1 MPASSSAAAEL
12 AHRLAH
18 EAEAVCRRY
27 LSNGRREGRYWLVGD
42 IANTPGRSLFV
53 RLKRSDGGL
62 GGVGRWTD
70 TATAEY
76 GDLLDIIAAR
86 CRLAAF
92 RDVLDEARRFLSL
105 PSFPQSLTA
114 AASEEPMP
122 HRSLGRNYVSS
133 GSPEAAQRLFALT
146 RPIWGTEAEAYLR
159 QRGLIAL
166 HDTQALRFHPRCYYR
181 PRGDGPTETRPAL
194 IGAVTDLGG
203 KLTGVQRTY
212 LSFETHGLWNDGAA
226 QISVQRRAMGHLL
239 GNAVRFGT
247 GTEIIAAGEGI
258 ETVLSLLMILP
269 AMTMVAGLSAAHL
282 AAILFPPSLR
292 RLYIGRDND
301 PAGYRA
307 SKTLAQRAQAAGI
320 DAIILSPRLSD
331 FNDDLRYLG
340 IRAMRAALR
349 VQLAPEDVERFMCR

>member
-1 MPASSSAAAEL
+1 MSASSSAAAEL
-12 AHRLAH
+12 AHRLAR

-27 LSNGRREGRYWLVGD
+27 LSNGHREGRYWLVGD

-53 RLKRSDGGL
+53 RLKRSDSGL
-62 GGVGRWTD
+62 GGVGKWTD
-70 TATAEY
+70 MATAEH

-105 PSFPQSLTA
+105 PSCPQSLTTA
-114 AASEEPMP
+114 PSAEPMW

-146 RPIWGTEAEAYLR
+146 RPIWGTQAEAYLR
-159 QRGLIAL
+159 QRGLTAL
-166 HDTQALRFHPRCYYR
+166 HDTGALRFHPRCYYR
-181 PRGDGPTETRPAL
+181 PHDDGPTETRPAL
-194 IGAVTDLGG
+194 IGAVTDLDG
-203 KLTGVQRTY
+203 KQTGVQRTY
-212 LSFETHGLWNDGAA
+212 LSFETHGLADNGHA

-247 GTEIIAAGEGI
+247 GADIIAAGEGI
-258 ETVLSLLMILP
+258 ETILSLRLVLP
-269 AMTMVAGLSAAHL
+269 TMSMVAGLSAAHL
-282 AAILFPPSLR
+282 AAILFPPGLR
-292 RLYIGRDND
+292 RLYIVRDND
-301 PAGYRA
+301 PAGYGA
-307 SKTLAQRAQAAGI
+307 SKTLAERAQAAGI

-349 VQLAPEDVERFMCR
+349 VQLAPEDVDRFMRR